1 MLRGMNQKRESL
13 FYLIMIMAM
22 TLWAGSWVSGK
33 LLAATVHADLILAW
47 RFLFC
52 VVGFMA
58 MKPFIPYSL
67 RVPRRVLPGLFLAG
81 IMMIIYNYCF
91 ILGTRYGLAHIG
103 GVTVTTLNPVFTF
116 LIAALIFR
124 VPAKRIQIAG
134 ILLGVTGGLLLVRPW
149 EHSLS
154 EMARSGNLYFVGAA
168 VSWAVLT
175 HLAGRILKNGVGLF
189 TYNLYLYLVSF
200 IVCLGLIIDNRPL
213 DFSQYSTG
221 FWLNIIYLSIFSSS
235 IASTLYFLSTKR
247 LGTGRAASF
256 TLLVP
261 AIAVLLSWLILGEVP
276 LALTIL
282 GGLLALSAVYLINRG
297 GRPSVE
303 A

>member
-1 MLRGMNQKRESL
+1 MSQKSESL

-47 RFLFC
+47 RFFFC
-52 VVGFMA
+52 VLGFLA

-67 RVPRRVLPGLFLAG
+67 TVPRRILPALIVAG
-81 IMMIIYNYCF
+81 GMMIIYNYCF

-124 VPAKRIQIAG
+124 APAQRIQILG
-134 ILLGVTGGLLLVRPW
+134 IFLGVLGGLLLVRPW

-154 EMARSGNLYFVGAA
+154 EMAQSGNLYFIGAA
-168 VSWAVLT
+168 ISWAVLT

-200 IVCLGLIIDNRPL
+200 LVCLLLILDNRPL
-213 DFSQYSTG
+213 NFAQYSTG
-221 FWLNIIYLSIFSSS
+221 FWLNIVYLSIFSSS
-235 IASTLYFLSTKR
+235 IASTLYFFSTKR
-247 LGTGRAASF
+247 IGTGRAASF

-261 AIAVLLSWLILGEVP
+261 AIAVVLSWLILGEVP
-276 LALTIL
+276 LPLTL
-282 GGLLALSAVYLINRG
+282 VGGAFALSAVYLINRG
-297 GRPSVE
+297 RRQTVRS
-303 A
+303 